1 MIENMSFMEFWI
13 GVPVTTH
20 LRSDFSAWT
29 ALDIMA
35 LGFLITWPSS
45 RTTLSHWVFARGD
58 FPCRR
63 MKYRGIRKAVVV
75 KELP

>member
-1 MIENMSFMEFWI
+1 M

-20 LRSDFSAWT
+20 RRSDFSAWT

-45 RTTLSHWVFARGD
+45 RTTLSHWVLAIGD
-58 FPCRR
+58 FPCRGI
-63 MKYRGIRKAVVV
+63 KKRGIRKTVIV